1 MRPTARYAFVW
12 SVIAAGLLPVQSLRA
27 DEGALA
33 VGSPIAPATAA
44 GVASISS
51 LDLSRRESTAVAT
64 LDLTAAPDD
73 LWQRMRQGFAMQDLD
88 MSLVTERQAWY
99 LARPAAL
106 KTVLERGSKYLYYIV
121 GELEKRG
128 MPTELALLP
137 LVESAFNPLAYS
149 SAKASGLWQFI
160 PSTGKDFNLAQ
171 NWWVDERRD
180 VIASTD
186 AALNYLQALYE
197 MHGDWHLALASYNWG
212 ENAVMRAVN
221 KNRAKGLPTDFANLT
236 MPAETRNYVPKLQ
249 ALKNII
255 ANPQLFGIKLPEL
268 PNEAYFGTVEVA
280 KSIDLATAANLAEMP
295 VKDFLELNP
304 AFNRPVIPGR
314 EDRTLVL
321 PTEKIEIFQSNLEK
335 ADRPLLSWRTYTV
348 ARNERVEEVAARF
361 GIPVA
366 RLRQVNS
373 LPPRGRLAP
382 GYTLLVPSSQGAG
395 EFASLSFPAAA
406 PADTAKAQNQ
416 NTDPVVKTRAAS
428 VHAASLHKPAHA
440 PTHPAAK
447 PAKPLVKTKTRH

>member
-1 MRPTARYAFVW
+1 MSPTARYAFVW
-12 SVIAAGLLPVQSLRA
+12 SVIAAGLLPVQTLRA
-27 DEGALA
+27 DDTVLA
-33 VGSPIAPATAA
+33 SSSPVAPVAAA

-51 LDLSRRESTAVAT
+51 LDLSRRDNTSVAT

-88 MSLVTERQAWY
+88 MNLVGERQAWY
-99 LARPAAL
+99 TARPTAL
-106 KTVLERGSKYLYYIV
+106 KAVLERGSKYLYYIV

-149 SAKASGLWQFI
+149 PAKASGLWQFI

-236 MPAETRNYVPKLQ
+236 MPVETRNYVPKLQ

-255 ANPQLFGIKLPEL
+255 ANPQMFGIKLPEL

-280 KSIDLATAANLAEMP
+280 TSIDLATAASLAEMP
-295 VKDFLELNP
+295 VKEFLELNP

-314 EDRTLVL
+314 DDRTLVL

-335 ADRPLLSWRTYTV
+335 GDRPLLSWRTYAVT
-348 ARNERVEEVAARF
+348 RNERVEDIAARF
-361 GIPVA
+361 GIPA
-366 RLRQVNS
+366 MRLRQVNG
-373 LPPRGRLAP
+373 LPPRGRLAA

-395 EFASLSFPAAA
+395 EFASLSLPAAA
-406 PADTAKAQNQ
+406 PAETAKTQNQ
-416 NTDPVVKTRAAS
+416 TATPMVKTRATSAG
-428 VHAASLHKPAHA
+428 AATPHKPVQAS
-440 PTHPAAK
+440 THKAAK
-447 PAKPLVKTKTRH
+447 PAKPLVKTRTRH